1 MDLFGLKAWF
11 QEMKAEKE
19 KAMLAK
25 KRAYQERKEKI
36 LSFITTYRKKI
47 EEVELAKVAEMRKEA
62 EAINSECPLCHSHE
76 VIHTV
81 KSVYVPD
88 AHTVENRT
96 FSVNKCKQCENE
108 WEIKSA
114 DVNYEER
121 SAFNPIFC
129 QLLVHKIENYFN
141 IEYNPKDLTEEFNS
155 LAEKREDFIKR
166 TQSAWYNLKFYSHFP
181 RYMIEHVIYIGATRD
196 YYDYSICEK
205 LGITK
210 HVDSYSF
217 TLSNEHWD
225 IIKRIIGIKTY
236 D

>member
-1 MDLFGLKAWF
+1 
-11 QEMKAEKE
+11 MKAEKE

-25 KRAYQERKEKI
+25 KRAYKERKEKI
-36 LSFITTYRKKI
+36 LSFITIYQKKI
-47 EEVELAKVAEMRKEA
+47 EEAELAKVAKMRKEA

-88 AHTVENRT
+88 VYSDQNRT

-121 SAFNPIFC
+121 SAFNPIYC
-129 QLLVHKIENYFN
+129 QLLVGKIEDYFD
-141 IEYNPKDLTEEFNS
+141 IRYNPKDLTEEFNS
-155 LAEKREDFIKR
+155 LAEKREDFIKA
-166 TQSAWYNLKFYSHFP
+166 TQLAWYNLKFYTNFP
-181 RYMIEHVIYIGATRD
+181 RYMIEYVIYIGATRGD
-196 YYDYSICEK
+196 YDYKICNK
-205 LGITK
+205 LGITDN
-210 HVDSYSF
+210 VDSYSF

-225 IIKRIIGIKTY
+225 IVKRLIGIKTG